1 LLSENSCSYAT
12 IVSMQASDI
21 AAIVN
26 EVATTE
32 ASPEAQETAARIS
45 ALLRHLFLYDRGNL
59 LRVIEESGLSMT
71 QSTAL
76 LELGGL
82 GEEAEARQVG
92 DLAETLGVSVPSMSR
107 AVDGLVKKRLATRVE
122 DPDDRRVRRVA
133 ITANGKKIVDTLVV
147 VRQAGMETF
156 AASLTA
162 AQRRKLDAA
171 VDSLM
176 DREDIAEAYE
186 HLKEVGP

>member
-1 LLSENSCSYAT
+1 
-12 IVSMQASDI
+12 MQASDVKAI
-21 AAIVN
+21 AEQNAS
-26 EVATTE
+26 EVSA
-32 ASPEAQETAARIS
+32 EAQETAARVT
-45 ALLRHLFLYDRGNL
+45 ALFRHLFLYDRGNQ

-71 QSTAL
+71 QCKAL

-82 GEEAEARQVG
+82 GDGAETWQVG
-92 DLAETLGVSVPSMSR
+92 DLAEFFGVSVPSMSR

-133 ITANGKKIVDTLVV
+133 ITAAGKDLVETLVA
-147 VRQAGMETF
+147 VRQSGIEAF
-156 AASLTA
+156 AATLSA

-176 DREDIAEAYE
+176 DREDIAQTYG
-186 HLKEVGP
+186 HLKGGGAA